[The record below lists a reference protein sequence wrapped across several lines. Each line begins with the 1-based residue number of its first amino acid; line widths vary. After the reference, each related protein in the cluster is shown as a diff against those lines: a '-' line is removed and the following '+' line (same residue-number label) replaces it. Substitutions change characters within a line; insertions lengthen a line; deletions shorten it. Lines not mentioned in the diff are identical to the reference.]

1 MKSYGIIK
9 IPVATIWE
17 GRSEIK
23 ENNLG
28 ETVSAISDEGLYGM
42 GLSITGAEDR
52 GFYPVRTFYGYSG
65 FIRKEE
71 MELVSL
77 KELKCWEECGLMV
90 TDGSYVDILS
100 LPKVQGVRLLSLFR
114 GSLIRVLSFESE
126 TEGWAKV
133 ELLDGRV
140 GYMRNQFLWKKEFS
154 QSGLW
159 TRELPQKEI
168 VDEASF
174 RKSAV
179 ETAKQYLGT
188 QYRWGGR
195 STAGIDCSGLTS
207 ESYLLNGILIYRDA
221 RIEPGFPVH
230 EIPKDE
236 MLPGDLMYFPG
247 HIAMYMGNGAYI
259 HSTGKIGS
267 GGVVINSLNPQ
278 AEDYR
283 ADLAESWYASGSI
296 FGTAPLMQ
304 TPC

>member
-9 IPVATIWE
+9 IPVATIWD

-133 ELLDGRV
+133 EFLDGRV
-140 GYMRNQFLWKKEFS
+140 GYMRNQFLRKKEFS